1 MQSYLKSNNLYKQ
14 CKTKI
19 ITLSLFAAHGCENV
33 HCNNQFWRKKSE
45 Y

>member
-33 HCNNQFWRKKSE
+33 HYSVNLEPSKK
-45 Y
+45 